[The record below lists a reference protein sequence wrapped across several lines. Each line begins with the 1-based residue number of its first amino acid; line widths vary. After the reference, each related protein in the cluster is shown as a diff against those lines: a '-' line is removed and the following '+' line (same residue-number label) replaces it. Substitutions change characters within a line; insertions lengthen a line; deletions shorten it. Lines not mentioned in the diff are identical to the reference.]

1 MTLRTTKKIE
11 EINKTKCTFLGG
23 KKLNKID
30 KPLVRQT
37 KKKEKISKLQMSE
50 IKKTIL

>member
-1 MTLRTTKKIE
+1 MKLRTTKKTE
-11 EINKTKCTFLGG
+11 EINKTKCMFLGG
-23 KKLNKID
+23 KKVNKTD
-30 KPLVRQT
+30 KPLVRRT